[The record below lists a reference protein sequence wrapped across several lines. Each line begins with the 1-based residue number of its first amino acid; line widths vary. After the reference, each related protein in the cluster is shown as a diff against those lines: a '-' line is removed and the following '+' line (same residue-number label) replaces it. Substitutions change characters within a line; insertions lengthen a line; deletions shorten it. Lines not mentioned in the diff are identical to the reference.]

1 MVASNNG
8 VRIGV
13 LSFQFSGPFMTVPMP
28 EAQRKLLLLAE
39 DQDVAELAAF
49 GLRMRG
55 GWEPVIATSASQAS
69 TLAHQQN
76 VCAIAFIV
84 VQPSPRVARTITKLV
99 TLCSELEIRLFG
111 ITPDPSVREEFTLLG
126 VHASCTPFD
135 PIGMWSFLP
144 AIA

>member
-1 MVASNNG
+1 
-8 VRIGV
+8 
-13 LSFQFSGPFMTVPMP
+13 MP

-55 GWEPVIATSASQAS
+55 GWEPVIATSVSEASA
-69 TLAHQQN
+69 LAHQES
-76 VCAIAFIV
+76 VRAIAFIV
-84 VQPSPRVARTITKLV
+84 VQPSPRVARTITKLLA
-99 TLCSELEIRLFG
+99 LCSELEIRLFG

-126 VHASCTPFD
+126 VPASCTPFD
-135 PIGMWSFLP
+135 PIGMWSLLP

>member
-1 MVASNNG
+1 
-8 VRIGV
+8 
-13 LSFQFSGPFMTVPMP
+13 MTVPMP
-28 EAQRKLLLLAE
+28 EIQRKLLLFAE
-39 DQDVAELAAF
+39 DKDVAELAAF

-69 TLAHQQN
+69 TLAHKER
-76 VCAIAFIV
+76 VSAIAFIV
-84 VQPSPRVARTITKLV
+84 VQPSPKVARTITKLL

-111 ITPDPSVREEFTLLG
+111 ITPDPSVSEEFTLLG

-135 PIGMWSFLP
+135 PIGMWSHLP